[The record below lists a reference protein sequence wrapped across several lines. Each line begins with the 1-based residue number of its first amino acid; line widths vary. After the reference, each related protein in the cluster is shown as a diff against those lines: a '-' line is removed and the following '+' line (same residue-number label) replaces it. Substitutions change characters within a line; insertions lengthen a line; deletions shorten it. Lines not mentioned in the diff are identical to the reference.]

1 MKIKEFLK
9 NVNWKEILIFVIV
22 NVILFIFVLY
32 VFKKAIEP
40 YPWVNVAI

>member
-1 MKIKEFLK
+1 MKISTIEKLK
-9 NVNWKEILIFVIV
+9 ILILAIITI
-22 NVILFIFVLY
+22 ILFIFVLY